1 MLDGPTATYPRCF
14 PVSLPV
20 YGADIVTQER
30 TTFDPVTHRTEIYRP
45 AFEPR

>member
-1 MLDGPTATYPRCF
+1 VEALDDRDA
-14 PVSLPV
+14 VSLPV